1 MDARLYDIL
10 TDIFQ
15 TDAIDPNTSFE
26 DLYADLQDIQEALMA
41 VEEEFG
47 VQVDLAD
54 AQSLR
59 TVAELEEYIERRQTR
74 P

>member
-10 TDIFQ
+10 ADIFQ
-15 TDAIDPNTSFE
+15 SDAITPDTSFE

-41 VEEEFG
+41 AEEEFG

-59 TVAELEEYIERRQTR
+59 TVAELEEYIERRRHT

>member
-15 TDAIDPNTSFE
+15 TDAISPDTSFE

-41 VEEEFG
+41 VEEEFD
-47 VQVDLAD
+47 VRVDLAD

-59 TVAELEEYIERRQTR
+59 TVAELEEYIERRRHTL
-74 P
+74 

>member
-1 MDARLYDIL
+1 
-10 TDIFQ
+10 
-15 TDAIDPNTSFE
+15 
-26 DLYADLQDIQEALMA
+26 MA